1 MIALVKNGEDQ
12 RSMEMENGYD
22 REKRMEKDLGV
33 KKRIPWFVAQKEGK
47 DIAD

>member
-22 REKRMEKDLGV
+22 REEDGEGFGR
-33 KKRIPWFVAQKEGK
+33 KK
-47 DIAD
+47 ADTMVCGSERG